1 MKLLLVIALFDAAF
15 FFLFVFFLV
24 RGLKMPLYRQR
35 RKCLV
40 LSMIFLSSFLLC
52 LELLEQLALKSACL
66 SILIWLCMTVFLI
79 LNVVSMKKY
88 LSRAP
93 QIASALFE
101 CGEHNALALQI
112 SEGYKTYGKSL
123 PPRGAPK
130 DQWQYMSA
138 FGKFC
143 KIDFAESQQK
153 LRSLQSIVRRNR
165 TYTLFICALGI
176 TWILQLPLAL
186 LSSLYLI
193 KFVA

>member
-52 LELLEQLALKSACL
+52 SELLEQLALKSACL
-66 SILIWLCMTVFLI
+66 TILVWLCIMVFLI
-79 LNVVSMKKY
+79 LNLVSMKKY
-88 LSRAP
+88 LSSAP

-101 CGEHNALALQI
+101 CGEHNDLALQI

-138 FGKFC
+138 FGEFC
-143 KIDFAESQQK
+143 KIDFAETQK
-153 LRSLQSIVRRNR
+153 NLRSLQSIVRRNR

-193 KFVA
+193 NFVA

>member
-66 SILIWLCMTVFLI
+66 PILVWLCMTVFLI
-79 LNVVSMKKY
+79 LNLVSMKKY
-88 LSRAP
+88 LASAP

-143 KIDFAESQQK
+143 KIDFAETQK
-153 LRSLQSIVRRNR
+153 NLRSLQSLVRRNR
-165 TYTLFICALGI
+165 TYSLFLCALGI
-176 TWILQLPLAL
+176 TWVLQVPLFVF
-186 LSSLYLI
+186 SSLYAAKL
-193 KFVA
+193 VG

>member
-1 MKLLLVIALFDAAF
+1 MKLLLVIAPFDAAF

-52 LELLEQLALKSACL
+52 SELLEQLALKSACL

-101 CGEHNALALQI
+101 CGEHNALASRI
-112 SEGYKTYGKSL
+112 SEGYRTYGKSL

-130 DQWQYMSA
+130 AQWQYMSA
-138 FGKFC
+138 FSEFC
-143 KIDFAESQQK
+143 KIDFAETQK
-153 LRSLQSIVRRNR
+153 NLRSLQSLVRRNR
-165 TYTLFICALGI
+165 TYSLFLCALGI
-176 TWILQLPLAL
+176 TWVLQVPLFIF
-186 LSSLYLI
+186 SSLYTAKL
-193 KFVA
+193 VG

>member
-52 LELLEQLALKSACL
+52 SELLEQLALKSACL

-101 CGEHNALALQI
+101 CGEYNALASRI
-112 SEGYKTYGKSL
+112 SEGYRTYGKSL

-143 KIDFAESQQK
+143 KIDFAETQK
-153 LRSLQSIVRRNR
+153 NLRSLQSLVRRNR
-165 TYTLFICALGI
+165 TYSLFLCALGI
-176 TWILQLPLAL
+176 TWILQVPLFIF
-186 LSSLYLI
+186 SSLYAARL
-193 KFVA
+193 VG

>member
-1 MKLLLVIALFDAAF
+1 MKLLLVIAPFDAAF

-52 LELLEQLALKSACL
+52 SELLEQLALKSACL

-101 CGEHNALALQI
+101 CGQHNNLALQI

-143 KIDFAESQQK
+143 KIDFAETQK
-153 LRSLQSIVRRNR
+153 NLRSLQALVRRNR

-193 KFVA
+193 KFMA

>member
-1 MKLLLVIALFDAAF
+1 MKLLLVIAPFDAAF

-35 RKCLV
+35 KKCLV
-40 LSMIFLSSFLLC
+40 LSMVFLSPFFLC

-101 CGEHNALALQI
+101 CGEHNALASRI
-112 SEGYKTYGKSL
+112 SEGYRTYGKSL

-130 DQWQYMSA
+130 AQWQYIGS
-138 FGKFC
+138 FGEFC

-165 TYTLFICALGI
+165 TYTLFICALG
-176 TWILQLPLAL
+176 
-186 LSSLYLI
+186 
-193 KFVA
+193 

>member
-1 MKLLLVIALFDAAF
+1 MKLLLVIAPFDAAF

-66 SILIWLCMTVFLI
+66 PILVWLCMMVFLI
-79 LNVVSMKKY
+79 LNLVSMKKY
-88 LSRAP
+88 LASAP

-101 CGEHNALALQI
+101 CGEHNDLASRI

>member
-52 LELLEQLALKSACL
+52 SELLEQLALKSACL

-101 CGEHNALALQI
+101 CGEYNALASRI
-112 SEGYKTYGKSL
+112 SEGYRTYGKSL

-143 KIDFAESQQK
+143 KIDFAETQK
-153 LRSLQSIVRRNR
+153 NLRSLQSLVRRNR
-165 TYTLFICALGI
+165 TYSLF
-176 TWILQLPLAL
+176 
-186 LSSLYLI
+186 
-193 KFVA
+193 

>member
-40 LSMIFLSSFLLC
+40 LSMVFLSSFLLC

-130 DQWQYMSA
+130 PQWQYMSA

-143 KIDFAESQQK
+143 KIDFAETQK
-153 LRSLQSIVRRNR
+153 NLRSLQSIVRRNR
-165 TYTLFICALGI
+165 TYTLFIFALGI

>member
-1 MKLLLVIALFDAAF
+1 MKLLLVIAPFDAAF
-15 FFLFVFFLV
+15 FFLFVLFLV

-52 LELLEQLALKSACL
+52 SELLEQLALKSACL
-66 SILIWLCMTVFLI
+66 TILVWLCMMVFLI
-79 LNVVSMKKY
+79 LNLVSMKKY
-88 LSRAP
+88 LTSAP

-143 KIDFAESQQK
+143 KIDFAETQK
-153 LRSLQSIVRRNR
+153 NLRSLQSLVRRNR
-165 TYTLFICALGI
+165 TYSLFLCALGI

>member
-52 LELLEQLALKSACL
+52 SELLEQLALKSACL
-66 SILIWLCMTVFLI
+66 TILVWLCMTVFLI
-79 LNVVSMKKY
+79 LNLVSMKKY
-88 LSRAP
+88 LTSAP

-112 SEGYKTYGKSL
+112 SEGYKTYGKRL

-138 FGKFC
+138 FGEFC
-143 KIDFAESQQK
+143 KIDFVETQK
-153 LRSLQSIVRRNR
+153 NLRSLQSLVRRNR
-165 TYTLFICALGI
+165 TYSLFLCALGI
-176 TWILQLPLAL
+176 TWVLQVPLFIF
-186 LSSLYLI
+186 SSLYAAKL
-193 KFVA
+193 VG

>member
-1 MKLLLVIALFDAAF
+1 MKLLLVIAPFDAAF

-66 SILIWLCMTVFLI
+66 TILVWLCMMVFLI
-79 LNVVSMKKY
+79 LNLVSMKKY
-88 LSRAP
+88 LASAP

-101 CGEHNALALQI
+101 CGEYNALASRI
-112 SEGYKTYGKSL
+112 SEGYRTYGKSL

-130 DQWQYMSA
+130 AQWQYIGS
-138 FGKFC
+138 FGEFC

-153 LRSLQSIVRRNR
+153 LRSLQSLVRRNR
-165 TYTLFICALGI
+165 TYSLFICALGI
-176 TWILQLPLAL
+176 TWVLQVPLFIF
-186 LSSLYLI
+186 SSLYAARL
-193 KFVA
+193 VG

>member
-1 MKLLLVIALFDAAF
+1 MKLLLVIAPFDAAF

-52 LELLEQLALKSACL
+52 SELLEQLALKSACL
-66 SILIWLCMTVFLI
+66 PILVWLCMMVFLI
-79 LNVVSMKKY
+79 LNLVSMKKY
-88 LSRAP
+88 LASAP

-138 FGKFC
+138 FGEFC
-143 KIDFAESQQK
+143 KIDFAETQK
-153 LRSLQSIVRRNR
+153 NLRSLQSLVRRNR
-165 TYTLFICALGI
+165 TYSLFLCALGI

-186 LSSLYLI
+186 LSCLYLI

>member
-24 RGLKMPLYRQR
+24 RGLKMLLYRQR

-52 LELLEQLALKSACL
+52 LELLEQLALKSASL
-66 SILIWLCMTVFLI
+66 TILVWLCMTVFLI
-79 LNVVSMKKY
+79 LNLVSMKKY
-88 LSRAP
+88 LASAP

-112 SEGYKTYGKSL
+112 SEGYKTYGKSF

-138 FGKFC
+138 FGEFC
-143 KIDFAESQQK
+143 KIDFAETQK
-153 LRSLQSIVRRNR
+153 NLRSLQSLVRRNR
-165 TYTLFICALGI
+165 TYSLFLCALGI
-176 TWILQLPLAL
+176 TWVLQVPLFIF
-186 LSSLYLI
+186 SSLYAARL
-193 KFVA
+193 VG

>member
-1 MKLLLVIALFDAAF
+1 MKLLLVIAPFDAAF

-66 SILIWLCMTVFLI
+66 PILVWLCMMVFLI
-79 LNVVSMKKY
+79 LNLVSMKKY
-88 LSRAP
+88 LASAP

-101 CGEHNALALQI
+101 CGEHNDLASRI

-130 DQWQYMSA
+130 AQWQYIGS
-138 FGKFC
+138 FGEFC

>member
-1 MKLLLVIALFDAAF
+1 MKLLLAIAFFSAAF
-15 FFLFVFFLV
+15 FFLFILFLV

-35 RKCLV
+35 KKCLV
-40 LSMIFLSSFLLC
+40 LSMVFLSPFFLC

-101 CGEHNALALQI
+101 CGEYNALASRI
-112 SEGYKTYGKSL
+112 SEGYRIYGKSL

-130 DQWQYMSA
+130 TQWQYIGS
-138 FGKFC
+138 FGEFC

-193 KFVA
+193 NFVA